1 MQHKLTSLGRKGHKT
16 VLFVG
21 QGPVKS
27 ELKQRC
33 ICLRKLSLIV
43 TALAALMAGAALFA
57 IAARG
62 IWASVSHALTGNAG
76 NALLVGLIAVA
87 CFLAA
92 LAFLVPGWFRRI
104 IRTGEQRRYRMPVT
118 FGASV
123 VLLVIAFGAAVT
135 DRASGDQIS
144 GLVPHKALL
153 PATLAFAALFCLA
166 FIVPGLAYRMNPDG
180 KASLPDASRAPRPA
194 PKLAW
199 SVDNLGSPGLRRAVQ
214 ASGLVY
220 VALAGL
226 AFYAWAFAS
235 VLPDPA
241 IVEAN
246 RRFISLSI
254 LLPTLV
260 IGLPLWRAPITGG
273 AGGRL
278 DHFKAKGPALLGLL
292 MFNGLMA
299 VNLPERALPILA
311 SWVMPGHVDSRA
323 VTVVAAKPRSGQRGC
338 GAKIVILLN
347 PATGRQYDLC
357 HMPHDVARKARPG
370 DGLILHGTSAGF
382 GLVLERATLIPQPDD
397 SAQLPSRQ
405 RLTIG

>member
-1 MQHKLTSLGRKGHKT
+1 MDANRLCASEQEQRGRAPPASGSIPPAVDDRIAPVEPEEPSSGEMQHKLTSLGRKGHKT

-194 PKLAW
+194 R
-199 SVDNLGSPGLRRAVQ
+199 SPTSSARTAPPSPEPTKRSRRRRGRPPSHTLR
-214 ASGLVY
+214 
-220 VALAGL
+220 
-226 AFYAWAFAS
+226 
-235 VLPDPA
+235 
-241 IVEAN
+241 
-246 RRFISLSI
+246 
-254 LLPTLV
+254 
-260 IGLPLWRAPITGG
+260 
-273 AGGRL
+273 
-278 DHFKAKGPALLGLL
+278 
-292 MFNGLMA
+292 
-299 VNLPERALPILA
+299 
-311 SWVMPGHVDSRA
+311 
-323 VTVVAAKPRSGQRGC
+323 
-338 GAKIVILLN
+338 
-347 PATGRQYDLC
+347 
-357 HMPHDVARKARPG
+357 RPG
-370 DGLILHGTSAGF
+370 DRAGLSWSRACQTGRRPRRSAP
-382 GLVLERATLIPQPDD
+382 EP
-397 SAQLPSRQ
+397 
-405 RLTIG
+405 